1 MEKHIHEMFLQE
13 DSQFLCHPRSCDH
26 GGYILF
32 KRCPEAPTYRAQY
45 DFGSQIFLV
54 LGR

>member
-1 MEKHIHEMFLQE
+1 MKCSFKKTLN
-13 DSQFLCHPRSCDH
+13 SCVILALVITV
-26 GGYILF
+26 GYILF